1 MMFFTFVVAWP
12 MLVGFESFNR
22 EVYTLLQIIKLRIV
36 NRIKKG
42 KRYAESGDITTE
54 NECEIIP

>member
-1 MMFFTFVVAWP
+1 